1 MLYVILTTEDNQE
14 NLEDLVFDIL
24 ILITPHILHLLSLID
39 LTNYDY
45 FYLDVKNLMECRGR
59 FVFSEGLAAAIT

>member
-1 MLYVILTTEDNQE
+1 MLHVILTPEDNQE

-39 LTNYDY
+39 LINYDY